1 MSSPCRP
8 RSQDRSDGGVNGPD
22 TRILRKRT
30 NLFCFPKYL
39 IPAKKAY
46 TFSKTFCFNTSK
58 VHLFP
63 IKTTQMM
70 VKQLI
75 YDSCMI
81 VEMRTIIAVYLD
93 IQPSH
98 KKHDGMMVVSQIF
111 FYEPYCYDSYL
122 VKITYSLFN
131 KKDLACSNRANTL
144 IIRKNNKHFILFPK
158 LLLSLFNFFQQCR
171 YTP

>member
-1 MSSPCRP
+1 
-8 RSQDRSDGGVNGPD
+8 
-22 TRILRKRT
+22 
-30 NLFCFPKYL
+30 
-39 IPAKKAY
+39 
-46 TFSKTFCFNTSK
+46 
-58 VHLFP
+58 
-63 IKTTQMM
+63 MM

-93 IQPSH
+93 IQPLH

>member
-1 MSSPCRP
+1 MSPPCRP

-30 NLFCFPKYL
+30 NVFCFPKYL

-63 IKTTQMM
+63 IKTTKMM

-98 KKHDGMMVVSQIF
+98 KKYDGMMVVSKSSFI
-111 FYEPYCYDSYL
+111 DSN
-122 VKITYSLFN
+122 I
-131 KKDLACSNRANTL
+131 L
-144 IIRKNNKHFILFPK
+144 I
-158 LLLSLFNFFQQCR
+158 
-171 YTP
+171 